1 MRDIL
6 FILLGYLF
14 GSVLFARVFCILFK
28 KQDLTQNADDHNPG
42 TANAYIYGGFA
53 CGTSTLICD
62 ILKRLYSRFFLYLSN
77 PMGSLFPVCFG
88 SACHGTRF
96 FSAFNRFGGGKGI
109 AVTFGCLLALIPCWQ
124 PVITLALFF
133 IFYSVILKISPNFY
147 RTVVTY
153 VSVNIALPFILGDL
167 QIILGF
173 MLITVVVGIRMF
185 KSSEQKNEFKV
196 GLLWMH

>member
-62 ILKRLYSRFFLYLSN
+62 ILKGFIPVFLYLSN
-77 PMGSLFPVCFG
+77 PMGSLFPFVLAAPVMG
-88 SACHGTRF
+88 HA

-109 AVTFGCLLALIPCWQ
+109 AVTFGCLLALIPYWQ

-147 RTVVTY
+147 RTVVSY
-153 VSVNIALPFILGDL
+153 VSVNVALPFILGDL